1 MKSVF
6 VKKPFQFDVREIPI
20 PPLGPHDVQVRVK
33 ACGLCGTDVRQAAI
47 GESFAPFG
55 HEVAGIV
62 EAIGSAVE
70 NVRPGDDVCLESGT
84 FDRFSDLSRNG
95 KVDLDMT
102 GRSMFNDGI
111 ETMGFAEHMVVPC
124 ECCVKFSGLTYAQ
137 ASLIEPLGV
146 AYDLWKVTGVELGED
161 VLVYGLGPIG
171 LFALRLARLNGAR
184 RIYAVN
190 RSGRDARDALALAWG
205 ADAVIHPDETPL
217 TREMFEKGG
226 VDKVFMTASP
236 AVMPDTMALM
246 NTGGVMG
253 FIGIGSDELGD
264 RRIAFDMRFFHD
276 QKLQIRASNA
286 VPALYFPACLALC
299 NAGMIDMQAMIS
311 HKIRLDHFAADVRA
325 YLDDRKDALKAVMEL

>member
-1 MKSVF
+1 MCSSTAWD
-6 VKKPFQFDVREIPI
+6 P
-20 PPLGPHDVQVRVK
+20 
-33 ACGLCGTDVRQAAI
+33 
-47 GESFAPFG
+47 S
-55 HEVAGIV
+55 
-62 EAIGSAVE
+62 
-70 NVRPGDDVCLESGT
+70 
-84 FDRFSDLSRNG
+84 
-95 KVDLDMT
+95 
-102 GRSMFNDGI
+102 
-111 ETMGFAEHMVVPC
+111 
-124 ECCVKFSGLTYAQ
+124 
-137 ASLIEPLGV
+137 ASLRCAWHGS
-146 AYDLWKVTGVELGED
+146 T
-161 VLVYGLGPIG
+161 
-171 LFALRLARLNGAR
+171 ARA

-299 NAGMIDMQAMIS
+299 CTDCP
-311 HKIRLDHFAADVRA
+311 
-325 YLDDRKDALKAVMEL
+325 